1 MATFRSSRR
10 CWAIAG
16 LTVALIAVGVVSSLL
31 AVSSSRARA
40 ASTGAR
46 AAGRG
51 QPSPFS
57 WLRPAPAP
65 QRWRQTTTAASG
77 ATLSYPRTWR
87 PIPGDQGTVSVS
99 LRSHTGLYVGYLNV
113 TPRQGAEQLHGWAA
127 FRLNR
132 NRDEGD
138 VHVTKVAAAEGLR
151 FRNARGSCLIDD
163 YLSRVG
169 SHPYREIAC
178 IVAGHRHTDVFIGAA
193 LRGDWQTVRG
203 ILERAASSLI
213 QR

>member
-1 MATFRSSRR
+1 MATSRSSRR
-10 CWAIAG
+10 LWAIGA
-16 LTVALIAVGVVSSLL
+16 LTVALIAVAVVSSLL
-31 AVSSSRARA
+31 TVSSSRARA
-40 ASTGAR
+40 GSTGAGS
-46 AAGRG
+46 AGRG
-51 QPSPFS
+51 QPSRFS

-65 QRWRQTTTAASG
+65 QPWLRTTTAASG
-77 ATLSYPRTWR
+77 ATLSYPRTWNL
-87 PIPGDQGTVSVS
+87 IPGDKGTVSVS
-99 LRSHTGLYVGYLNV
+99 LRSHTGLYLGYLNV

-127 FRLNR
+127 FRLDR
-132 NRDEGD
+132 NREEGD

-178 IVAGHRHTDVFIGAA
+178 IIAGHRHTDVFIGAA
-193 LRGDWQTVRG
+193 LRGDWQMVRG
-203 ILERAASSLI
+203 TLERAASSLI